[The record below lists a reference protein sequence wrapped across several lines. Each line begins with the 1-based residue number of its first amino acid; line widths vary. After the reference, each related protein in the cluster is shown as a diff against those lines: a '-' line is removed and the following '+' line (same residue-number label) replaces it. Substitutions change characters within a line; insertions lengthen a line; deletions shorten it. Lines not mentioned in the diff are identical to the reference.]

1 MVDNML
7 EKFIPMFDKGEVVI
21 TESGQVGKVVGMNAD
36 LRVRS
41 SKKWNKEKYLIE
53 FKDGSKDWKQVDEIE
68 LFIEADHDPI
78 QAIDSINGLLQ
89 DCLLLSTAVP
99 LDVRIKTIKEMQKG
113 IEGEDV
119 DHVL

>member
-1 MVDNML
+1 ML
-7 EKFIPMFDKGEVVI
+7 EKHIPMFDEGEEVI
-21 TESGQVGKVVGMNAD
+21 TESGQVGKIVGMNFD
-36 LRVRS
+36 IRFR
-41 SKKWNKEKYLIE
+41 KGRRWTNEKYLVK
-53 FKDGSKDWKQVDEIE
+53 FKDGSQDWIKYDEIE

-113 IEGEDV
+113 IEGEDKV
-119 DHVL
+119 YGL